1 MNLPNYILFYD
12 EERDAICS
20 LELLV
25 EHLPKVITTPQHWK
39 WVILSTHSALQGFM
53 VLSLRG
59 TNDLNVLSKESAAKW
74 VEAHESKPLRYQP
87 RKLDNFMNLYSKI
100 KSDAILL
107 RTDSKCFTA
116 TKSQDECVQKL
127 NSIRN
132 DFIHYVP
139 TSAAFNTKR
148 WASIILEVVP
158 IIEFLVLQ
166 SNNITFYEDEERK
179 RIISLCNLVKNEA
192 VSLITHYSA

>member
-1 MNLPNYILFYD
+1 MNLLNYILLYD

-25 EHLPKVITTPQHWK
+25 EHLSKVITAPQHWK

-59 TNDLNVLSKESAAKW
+59 TNALHVLSEKSAAKW
-74 VEAHESKPLRYQP
+74 LKAYESNSSHYQP
-87 RKLDNFMNLYSKI
+87 RKLNDFMKLYSKI
-100 KSDAILL
+100 KSETMLL
-107 RTDSKCFTA
+107 RTDSKPFTA
-116 TKSQDECVQKL
+116 TVSQDENVQRL
-127 NSIRN
+127 NAIRN

-139 TSAAFNTKR
+139 TSAAYDMR
-148 WASIILEVVP
+148 GWAKIILDVIP

-166 SNNITFYEDEERK
+166 SNNIQFYEGDEQK
-179 RIISLCNLVKNEA
+179 RITSLCDLAKKEA
-192 VSLITHYSA
+192 SSLITHYDA